1 MRQHPRAPLSGQFEY
16 TLARLTDDGDE
27 TLHPLQVDYEFSP
40 GYPSTCWLPGSDAT
54 VSIEIE
60 PALVLTKDE
69 QAELEL
75 AAFHHAS
82 NR

>member
-1 MRQHPRAPLSGQFEY
+1 MRRHPRAPLSGQFEY

-27 TLHPLQVDYEFSP
+27 TLHPLKVDYEYAP
-40 GYPSTCWLPGSDAT
+40 GYPSTYWEPGADDTVWL
-54 VSIEIE
+54 EIE

-75 AAFHHAS
+75 AAFHDAS